1 MSGLAE
7 ENHYRSDNQ
16 GGNNMTTRI
25 LVVDDEPRYVRLME
39 ANILAEGY
47 QVLKAYDGQSA
58 VELVAEKQPDLVLLD
73 VMMPGLNGFAACERI
88 RVFSNV
94 PIIMV
99 TAKGEEQD
107 RVRGLDVGADDY
119 IVKPFSATELLA
131 RVRAVLRR
139 AQVSGN
145 SFQQAVFNHGNLRID
160 LARAEVFR
168 NDKLVFLSATEY
180 RLLLQFVHNLGS
192 IMTSEDLLVN
202 VWGPEYRE
210 DKEILWVSISR
221 LRQKLE
227 DDARNP
233 QHIVTRSGLGYTM
246 PPL

>member
-1 MSGLAE
+1 ML
-7 ENHYRSDNQ
+7 
-16 GGNNMTTRI
+16 TRI

-39 ANILAEGY
+39 ANLISEGY
-47 QVLKAYDGQSA
+47 EVLKAYDGQSA
-58 VELVAEKQPDLVLLD
+58 VEMVADKQPDLVLLD
-73 VMMPGLNGFAACERI
+73 VMMPGLDGFGACERV
-88 RVFSNV
+88 REFSSV

-119 IVKPFSATELLA
+119 IVKPFSATEVLA

-139 AQVSGN
+139 AQVSGGTFEQ
-145 SFQQAVFNHGNLRID
+145 SVFSHGNLRID

-168 NDKLVFLSATEY
+168 EDNMVFLSATEY
-180 RLLLQFVHNLGS
+180 RLLLQFVHNQGNIL
-192 IMTSEDLLVN
+192 TSEDLLVN

-227 DDARNP
+227 DDPRNP
-233 QHIVTRSGLGYTM
+233 QHIVTRSGMGYTM
-246 PPL
+246 PPV

>member
-1 MSGLAE
+1 
-7 ENHYRSDNQ
+7 
-16 GGNNMTTRI
+16 MTTRI

>member
-1 MSGLAE
+1 
-7 ENHYRSDNQ
+7 
-16 GGNNMTTRI
+16 
-25 LVVDDEPRYVRLME
+25 
-39 ANILAEGY
+39 
-47 QVLKAYDGQSA
+47 VLKTYDGQSA
-58 VELVAEKQPDLVLLD
+58 VEMVAEVQPGLVLLD
-73 VMMPGLNGFAACERI
+73 VMMPGLSGFETCERV
-88 RVFSNV
+88 REFSSI

-139 AQVSGN
+139 AQVSGS
-145 SFQQAVFNHGNLRID
+145 SFQQAAFTHGNLRID
-160 LARAEVFR
+160 LARAEVFQD
-168 NDKLVFLSATEY
+168 DKMVFLSATEY
-180 RLLLQFVHNLGS
+180 RLLLQFVHNQGS
-192 IMTSEDLLVN
+192 ILTSEDLLVN

-227 DDARNP
+227 EDPRNP
-233 QHIVTRSGLGYTM
+233 QHIVTRSGMGYTM
-246 PPL
+246 PPV

>member
-1 MSGLAE
+1 MV
-7 ENHYRSDNQ
+7 
-16 GGNNMTTRI
+16 TRI

-39 ANILAEGY
+39 ANLISEGY
-47 QVLKAYDGQSA
+47 EAMKAYDGQSA
-58 VELVAEKQPDLVLLD
+58 VEMVADKQPDLVLLD
-73 VMMPGLNGFAACERI
+73 VMMPGLDGFGACERI
-88 RVFSNV
+88 REFSSV

-119 IVKPFSATELLA
+119 IVKPFSATEVLA

-139 AQVSGN
+139 AQVSG
-145 SFQQAVFNHGNLRID
+145 STFEQSVFTHGNLRID
-160 LARAEVFR
+160 LARAEVFKDE
-168 NDKLVFLSATEY
+168 NMIFLSATEY
-180 RLLLQFVHNLGS
+180 RLLLQFVHNQGNIL
-192 IMTSEDLLVN
+192 TSEDLLVN

-227 DDARNP
+227 DDPRNP
-233 QHIVTRSGLGYTM
+233 QHIVTRSGMGYTM
-246 PPL
+246 PPS